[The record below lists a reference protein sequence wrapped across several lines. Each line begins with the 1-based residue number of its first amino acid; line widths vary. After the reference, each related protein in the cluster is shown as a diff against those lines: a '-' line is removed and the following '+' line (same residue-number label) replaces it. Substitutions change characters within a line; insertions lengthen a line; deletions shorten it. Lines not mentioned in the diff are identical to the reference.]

1 MKKCVALLLLV
12 LHCTAL
18 FACSTFLLS
27 KNGTHVFGRNYDWV
41 SGNGMVVVNARGVSK
56 TSFAQPG
63 AKTIS
68 WISKNGS
75 ITFNQFGKEFPH
87 GGMNEKGLVVELM
100 WLSETGYPSADNR
113 AGTNELQWIQYQ
125 LDNCVTINE
134 VIATDR
140 LIRID
145 RQGAAPLH
153 YLIADASG
161 KAATIEFI
169 NGKMAVHQ
177 GASLPHPVLTNTVYS
192 DAMQQFKGMKAEQ
205 TSGNS
210 SVDRFA
216 TACRMVQ
223 QFHTTY
229 TNENAVDYAFSI
241 LDNIAQGNYTKWR
254 IVYDITA
261 RQVYFV
267 TSGIQ
272 NRRKF
277 SLSNFNFD
285 CSRTAL
291 AFPLESPRSGAI
303 APYFSPLDNK
313 RNKVVMERSAEE
325 SRSAI
330 QIPDAQIAGAAAYFS
345 QVRCRG
351 E

>member
-1 MKKCVALLLLV
+1 
-12 LHCTAL
+12 
-18 FACSTFLLS
+18 
-27 KNGTHVFGRNYDWV
+27 
-41 SGNGMVVVNARGVSK
+41 
-56 TSFAQPG
+56 
-63 AKTIS
+63 
-68 WISKNGS
+68 
-75 ITFNQFGKEFPH
+75 
-87 GGMNEKGLVVELM
+87 
-100 WLSETGYPSADNR
+100 
-113 AGTNELQWIQYQ
+113 
-125 LDNCVTINE
+125 
-134 VIATDR
+134 
-140 LIRID
+140 
-145 RQGAAPLH
+145 
-153 YLIADASG
+153 
-161 KAATIEFI
+161 
-169 NGKMAVHQ
+169 VHQ
-177 GASLPHPVLTNTVYS
+177 GSLPHPVLTNTVYS

-277 SLSNFNFD
+277 SLSDFNFD